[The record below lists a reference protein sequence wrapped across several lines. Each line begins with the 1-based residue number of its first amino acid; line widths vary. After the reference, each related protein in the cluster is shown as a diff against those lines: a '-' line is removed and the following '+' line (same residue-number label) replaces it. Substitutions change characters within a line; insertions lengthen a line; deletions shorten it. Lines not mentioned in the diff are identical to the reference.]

1 MKKIIYNTLIILY
14 ALIAIIVTICL
25 LSFNQYKVSEFDS
38 TTVLIINTNN
48 LKEKGFNKGD
58 LVLVDTTQKQEPGE
72 DIFFHATSELG
83 KTTIDIQTLKDKQVS
98 AVTGETTYVLENKE
112 IPSDLAIGPTKNSTR
127 IGKLGTILSIL
138 ESKWGFLILIVFP
151 SLLAFLYE
159 LWEFIAN
166 VRAAKEN
173 EEEVEEVVV
182 EKKKPAKKTTTTT
195 AKKTTRATKATTTKA
210 TTTKKSNT
218 AKKTSTSKPKATTTK
233 ATTTKSRTTKAKE
246 QLKRIGI
253 KNESS
258 KKNI

>member
-127 IGKLGTILSIL
+127 IAKLGTILSIL

-166 VRAAKEN
+166 VRAASKEDEEEDEEEDDEK
-173 EEEVEEVVV
+173 EEEVI
-182 EKKKPAKKTTTTT
+182 EKKKTTKTEVTTATKEASNSKSKNTKT
-195 AKKTTRATKATTTKA
+195 AKKTTGVEKTTKPSTRAKNTTNSSTRTTKTTTK
-210 TTTKKSNT
+210 
-218 AKKTSTSKPKATTTK
+218 PK
-233 ATTTKSRTTKAKE
+233 TTKAKE
-246 QLKRIGI
+246 
-253 KNESS
+253 
-258 KKNI
+258 

>member
-1 MKKIIYNTLIILY
+1 M
-14 ALIAIIVTICL
+14 
-25 LSFNQYKVSEFDS
+25 
-38 TTVLIINTNN
+38 
-48 LKEKGFNKGD
+48 
-58 LVLVDTTQKQEPGE
+58 LVDTTQKQEPGE

-127 IGKLGTILSIL
+127 IGKLGRILSIL

-166 VRAAKEN
+166 VRAAKDEEEEEEEEEEDEN

-246 QLKRIGI
+246 Q
-253 KNESS
+253 
-258 KKNI
+258 

>member
-14 ALIAIIVTICL
+14 AIIAIVVTICL

-38 TTVLIINTNN
+38 TTLLIINTNN
-48 LKEKGFNKGD
+48 LKEKGFSKGD
-58 LVLVDTTQKQEPGE
+58 LVFVDTTQKQELGE

-166 VRAAKEN
+166 VRAAKDEDDDEEEEDEN
-173 EEEVEEVVV
+173 EDEVEEVVV

-246 QLKRIGI
+246 Q
-253 KNESS
+253 
-258 KKNI
+258 

>member
-166 VRAAKEN
+166 VRAAKD
-173 EEEVEEVVV
+173 EEEEEEEVVV

-246 QLKRIGI
+246 Q
-253 KNESS
+253 
-258 KKNI
+258 

>member
-1 MKKIIYNTLIILY
+1 MKKIFYNTLIILY

-25 LSFNQYKVSEFDS
+25 LSFNQFKVSEFDS

-58 LVLVDTTQKQEPGE
+58 LVLVDTTQTQEPGE

-83 KTTIDIQTLKDKQVS
+83 KTTVDIQTLKDKQIS
-98 AVTGETTYVLENKE
+98 SITGETTYVLESKE
-112 IPSDLAIGPTKNSTR
+112 IPSDLAIGPTRNSTR

-166 VRAAKEN
+166 IKAAKEDEDDYEED
-173 EEEVEEVVV
+173 EEEDDEEEEVV
-182 EKKKPAKKTTTTT
+182 EKKAPVKKTTSTTKKTTAGTTKKKTTTSTTRKTTAPKTSNTAKTTASKTASKPKTT
-195 AKKTTRATKATTTKA
+195 AKKTT
-210 TTTKKSNT
+210 
-218 AKKTSTSKPKATTTK
+218 
-233 ATTTKSRTTKAKE
+233 KAKE
-246 QLKRIGI
+246 Q
-253 KNESS
+253 
-258 KKNI
+258 

>member
-166 VRAAKEN
+166 VRAASKEDEEEDEEEDDEK
-173 EEEVEEVVV
+173 EEEVI
-182 EKKKPAKKTTTTT
+182 EKKKTTKTKATTATKEASNSKSKTTKT
-195 AKKTTRATKATTTKA
+195 AKKTTGAEKTTKPSTRAAKTTNSSTRTAKTATKP
-210 TTTKKSNT
+210 
-218 AKKTSTSKPKATTTK
+218 KTS
-233 ATTTKSRTTKAKE
+233 KAKE
-246 QLKRIGI
+246 
-253 KNESS
+253 E
-258 KKNI
+258 

>member
-1 MKKIIYNTLIILY
+1 M
-14 ALIAIIVTICL
+14 
-25 LSFNQYKVSEFDS
+25 
-38 TTVLIINTNN
+38 LIINTNN

-166 VRAAKEN
+166 VRAAKDEDDDEEEEEEN

-233 ATTTKSRTTKAKE
+233 ATTTKSRTTKEKE
-246 QLKRIGI
+246 Q
-253 KNESS
+253 
-258 KKNI
+258 

>member
-1 MKKIIYNTLIILY
+1 MKKIFYNTLIILY

-25 LSFNQYKVSEFDS
+25 LSFNQFKVSEFDS

-58 LVLVDTTQKQEPGE
+58 LVLVDTTQTQEPGE

-83 KTTIDIQTLKDKQVS
+83 KTTVDIQTLKDKQIS
-98 AVTGETTYVLENKE
+98 SITGETTYVLESKE
-112 IPSDLAIGPTKNSTR
+112 IPSDLAIGPTRNSTR

-166 VRAAKEN
+166 IKVAKEDEDDYEED
-173 EEEVEEVVV
+173 EEEDDEEEEVV
-182 EKKKPAKKTTTTT
+182 EKKAPVKKTTSTTKKTTAGTTKKKTTTSTTRKTTAPKTSNTAKTTASKTASKPKTT
-195 AKKTTRATKATTTKA
+195 AKKTT
-210 TTTKKSNT
+210 
-218 AKKTSTSKPKATTTK
+218 
-233 ATTTKSRTTKAKE
+233 KAKE
-246 QLKRIGI
+246 Q
-253 KNESS
+253 
-258 KKNI
+258 

>member
-166 VRAAKEN
+166 VRAAKDEDDDEEEEDEN
-173 EEEVEEVVV
+173 EDEVEEVVV

-233 ATTTKSRTTKAKE
+233 ATTTKSRTTKAEE
-246 QLKRIGI
+246 Q
-253 KNESS
+253 
-258 KKNI
+258 

>member
-166 VRAAKEN
+166 VRAAKDEEEEEEEEEEDDEK
-173 EEEVEEVVV
+173 EEEVI
-182 EKKKPAKKTTTTT
+182 EKKKTTKTEVTTATKEASNSKSKNTKT
-195 AKKTTRATKATTTKA
+195 AKKTTGVEKTTKPSTRAKNTTNSSTRTTKTTTK
-210 TTTKKSNT
+210 
-218 AKKTSTSKPKATTTK
+218 PK
-233 ATTTKSRTTKAKE
+233 TTKAKE
-246 QLKRIGI
+246 
-253 KNESS
+253 
-258 KKNI
+258 

>member
-98 AVTGETTYVLENKE
+98 AVTGEITYVLENKE

-166 VRAAKEN
+166 VRAAKDEEEEEEEEEEDEN
-173 EEEVEEVVV
+173 EEEVEEVVI

-195 AKKTTRATKATTTKA
+195 AKKTTRATKA

-246 QLKRIGI
+246 Q
-253 KNESS
+253 
-258 KKNI
+258 

>member
-1 MKKIIYNTLIILY
+1 MKKIIYNKLIILY

-98 AVTGETTYVLENKE
+98 AVTGQTTYVLENKE

-166 VRAAKEN
+166 VRAAKDEEEEEEEEEEDEN

-182 EKKKPAKKTTTTT
+182 EKKKRGKKTTTTT
-195 AKKTTRATKATTTKA
+195 AKKTTRATQATTTKA

-246 QLKRIGI
+246 Q
-253 KNESS
+253 
-258 KKNI
+258 

>member
-166 VRAAKEN
+166 VRAAKDEDDDEEEEDEN

-195 AKKTTRATKATTTKA
+195 VKKTTRATKATTTKA

-233 ATTTKSRTTKAKE
+233 ATTTKSRTTKAEE
-246 QLKRIGI
+246 Q
-253 KNESS
+253 
-258 KKNI
+258 

>member
-1 MKKIIYNTLIILY
+1 MKKIFYNTLIILY

-25 LSFNQYKVSEFDS
+25 LSFNQFKVSEFDS

-83 KTTIDIQTLKDKQVS
+83 KTTVDIQTLKDKQVS
-98 AVTGETTYVLENKE
+98 SVTGETTYVLESKE
-112 IPSDLAIGPTKNSTR
+112 IPSDLAIGPTKNSIR

-166 VRAAKEN
+166 IKAAKEDDDD
-173 EEEVEEVVV
+173 EEEEEDDEDEDEEEKVV
-182 EKKKPAKKTTTTT
+182 EKKAPVKNTTSTASKAKKTTTGTSQKTTTKKTTTTKSAST
-195 AKKTTRATKATTTKA
+195 AKKTTTSKPK
-210 TTTKKSNT
+210 TTTKK
-218 AKKTSTSKPKATTTK
+218 TTK
-233 ATTTKSRTTKAKE
+233 TKE
-246 QLKRIGI
+246 Q
-253 KNESS
+253 
-258 KKNI
+258 

>member
-166 VRAAKEN
+166 VRAAKDEDDDEEEEDEN

-233 ATTTKSRTTKAKE
+233 ATTTKSRTTKAEE
-246 QLKRIGI
+246 Q
-253 KNESS
+253 
-258 KKNI
+258 

>member
-151 SLLAFLYE
+151 SLLAFIYE
-159 LWEFIAN
+159 ITVVFAEI
-166 VRAAKEN
+166 KEGRNNKKEDTN
-173 EEEVEEVVV
+173 E
-182 EKKKPAKKTTTTT
+182 
-195 AKKTTRATKATTTKA
+195 
-210 TTTKKSNT
+210 
-218 AKKTSTSKPKATTTK
+218 
-233 ATTTKSRTTKAKE
+233 
-246 QLKRIGI
+246 
-253 KNESS
+253 
-258 KKNI
+258 

>member
-112 IPSDLAIGPTKNSTR
+112 IPSDLAIGPMKNSTR

-138 ESKWGFLILIVFP
+138 ESKWGFLILIVFR

-166 VRAAKEN
+166 VRAAKDEDDDEEEEEEN

-233 ATTTKSRTTKAKE
+233 ATTTKSRTTKEKE
-246 QLKRIGI
+246 Q
-253 KNESS
+253 
-258 KKNI
+258 

>member
-1 MKKIIYNTLIILY
+1 MKKIFYNTLIILY

-25 LSFNQYKVSEFDS
+25 LSFNQFKVSEFDS

-83 KTTIDIQTLKDKQVS
+83 KTTVDIQTLKDKQVS
-98 AVTGETTYVLENKE
+98 SVTGETTYVLESKE
-112 IPSDLAIGPTKNSTR
+112 IPSDLAIGPTKNSIR

-166 VRAAKEN
+166 IKAAKEDDEDED
-173 EEEVEEVVV
+173 EEEKVV
-182 EKKKPAKKTTTTT
+182 EKKAPVKNTTSTASKAKKTTTGTSQKTTTKKTTTTKSAST
-195 AKKTTRATKATTTKA
+195 AKKTTTSKPK
-210 TTTKKSNT
+210 TTTKK
-218 AKKTSTSKPKATTTK
+218 TTK
-233 ATTTKSRTTKAKE
+233 TKE
-246 QLKRIGI
+246 Q
-253 KNESS
+253 
-258 KKNI
+258 

>member
-112 IPSDLAIGPTKNSTR
+112 IPSDLAIGPMKNSTR

-166 VRAAKEN
+166 VRAAKDEDDDE

-233 ATTTKSRTTKAKE
+233 ATTTKSRTTKEKE
-246 QLKRIGI
+246 Q
-253 KNESS
+253 
-258 KKNI
+258 

>member
-1 MKKIIYNTLIILY
+1 MTKIIYNTLIILY

-159 LWEFIAN
+159 LWEIIAN
-166 VRAAKEN
+166 ERAEKDEEEEEEEEEEDEN

-246 QLKRIGI
+246 Q
-253 KNESS
+253 
-258 KKNI
+258 

>member
-166 VRAAKEN
+166 VRAAKDEEEEEEEDEN

-182 EKKKPAKKTTTTT
+182 EKKKRQLQQLLKKQQEQQKQQLQKRQLQKNQIQLRKPQHQNQKQQLQRQLLQNQELLKQKNN
-195 AKKTTRATKATTTKA
+195 KKG
-210 TTTKKSNT
+210 
-218 AKKTSTSKPKATTTK
+218 
-233 ATTTKSRTTKAKE
+233 
-246 QLKRIGI
+246 LG
-253 KNESS
+253 
-258 KKNI
+258 

>member
-1 MKKIIYNTLIILY
+1 MKKIFYNTLIILY

-25 LSFNQYKVSEFDS
+25 LSFNQFKVSEFDS

-58 LVLVDTTQKQEPGE
+58 LVLVDTTQTQEPGE

-83 KTTIDIQTLKDKQVS
+83 KTTVDIQTLKDKQIS
-98 AVTGETTYVLENKE
+98 SITGETTYVLESKE
-112 IPSDLAIGPTKNSTR
+112 IPSDLAIGPTRNSTR

-166 VRAAKEN
+166 IKAAKEDEDDDEED
-173 EEEVEEVVV
+173 EEEDDEEEEVV
-182 EKKKPAKKTTTTT
+182 EKKAPVKKTTSTTKKTTAGTTKKKTTTSTTRKTTAPKTSNTAKTTSKPKTT
-195 AKKTTRATKATTTKA
+195 AKKTT
-210 TTTKKSNT
+210 
-218 AKKTSTSKPKATTTK
+218 
-233 ATTTKSRTTKAKE
+233 KAKE
-246 QLKRIGI
+246 Q
-253 KNESS
+253 
-258 KKNI
+258 

>member
-166 VRAAKEN
+166 VRAAKDEEEEEEEEEEDEN

-195 AKKTTRATKATTTKA
+195 AKKTTRATKA

-246 QLKRIGI
+246 Q
-253 KNESS
+253 
-258 KKNI
+258 

>member
-1 MKKIIYNTLIILY
+1 MMKEMKKIFYNTLIILY

-166 VRAAKEN
+166 VRAAKDEDDDEEEEEEN

-195 AKKTTRATKATTTKA
+195 AKKTTRSTKATTTKA

-233 ATTTKSRTTKAKE
+233 ATTTKSRTTKEKE
-246 QLKRIGI
+246 Q
-253 KNESS
+253 
-258 KKNI
+258 

>member
-1 MKKIIYNTLIILY
+1 MKKIFYNTLIILY

-25 LSFNQYKVSEFDS
+25 LSFNQFKVSEFDS

-83 KTTIDIQTLKDKQVS
+83 KTTVDIQTLKDKQVS
-98 AVTGETTYVLENKE
+98 SVTGETTYVLESKE
-112 IPSDLAIGPTKNSTR
+112 IPSDLAIGPTKNSIR

-166 VRAAKEN
+166 IKAAKEDDDD
-173 EEEVEEVVV
+173 EEEDDEDEDEEEKVV
-182 EKKKPAKKTTTTT
+182 EKKAPVKNTTSTASKAKNTTTGTSQKTTTKKTTTTKSASTAKKTTTS
-195 AKKTTRATKATTTKA
+195 KPK
-210 TTTKKSNT
+210 TTTKK
-218 AKKTSTSKPKATTTK
+218 TTK
-233 ATTTKSRTTKAKE
+233 TKE
-246 QLKRIGI
+246 Q
-253 KNESS
+253 
-258 KKNI
+258 

>member
-58 LVLVDTTQKQEPGE
+58 LVFVDTTQKQEPGE

-112 IPSDLAIGPTKNSTR
+112 IPSDLAIGPMKNSTR

-166 VRAAKEN
+166 VRAASKEDEEEDEEEDDEK
-173 EEEVEEVVV
+173 EEEVI
-182 EKKKPAKKTTTTT
+182 EKKKTTKTEVTTATKEASNSKSKNTKT
-195 AKKTTRATKATTTKA
+195 AKKTTGVEKTTKPSTRAKNTTNSSTRTTKTTTK
-210 TTTKKSNT
+210 
-218 AKKTSTSKPKATTTK
+218 PK
-233 ATTTKSRTTKAKE
+233 TTKAKE
-246 QLKRIGI
+246 
-253 KNESS
+253 
-258 KKNI
+258 

>member
-1 MKKIIYNTLIILY
+1 MKKIFYNTLIILY

-25 LSFNQYKVSEFDS
+25 LSFNQFKVSEFDS

-83 KTTIDIQTLKDKQVS
+83 KTTVDIQTLKDKQVS
-98 AVTGETTYVLENKE
+98 SVTGETTYVLESKE
-112 IPSDLAIGPTKNSTR
+112 IPSDLAIGPTKNSIR

-166 VRAAKEN
+166 IKAAKEDDDD
-173 EEEVEEVVV
+173 EEEDDEEEKVV
-182 EKKKPAKKTTTTT
+182 EKKAPVKNTTSTASKAKKTTTGTSQKTTTKKTTTTKSAST
-195 AKKTTRATKATTTKA
+195 AKKTTTSKPK
-210 TTTKKSNT
+210 TTTKK
-218 AKKTSTSKPKATTTK
+218 TTK
-233 ATTTKSRTTKAKE
+233 TKE
-246 QLKRIGI
+246 Q
-253 KNESS
+253 
-258 KKNI
+258 

>member
-166 VRAAKEN
+166 VREEEDEN

-246 QLKRIGI
+246 Q
-253 KNESS
+253 
-258 KKNI
+258 

>member
-166 VRAAKEN
+166 VRAASKEDEEEDEEEDDEK
-173 EEEVEEVVV
+173 EEEVI
-182 EKKKPAKKTTTTT
+182 EKKKTTKTEVTTATKEASNSKSKNTKT
-195 AKKTTRATKATTTKA
+195 AKKTTGVEKTTKPSTRAKNTTNSSTRTAKTATK
-210 TTTKKSNT
+210 
-218 AKKTSTSKPKATTTK
+218 PK
-233 ATTTKSRTTKAKE
+233 TTKAKE
-246 QLKRIGI
+246 
-253 KNESS
+253 
-258 KKNI
+258 

>member
-166 VRAAKEN
+166 VRAAKDEDDDEEEEDEN
-173 EEEVEEVVV
+173 EDEVEEVVV

-210 TTTKKSNT
+210 TTTKNQIQLRKPQHQNQKQQLQRQLLQNQELLKQKNN
-218 AKKTSTSKPKATTTK
+218 KKG
-233 ATTTKSRTTKAKE
+233 
-246 QLKRIGI
+246 LG
-253 KNESS
+253 
-258 KKNI
+258 